1 MEGRQPRNN
10 RRIQS
15 IMLQFHNRNTVKI
28 NLRYNIPLRVYMILY
43 LPWVLVS
50 CSTPETPLGL
60 WRWAVCGPR
69 ELLTLSI
76 SALLQSSLWG

>member
-1 MEGRQPRNN
+1 
-10 RRIQS
+10 
-15 IMLQFHNRNTVKI
+15 MLQFHNRNTVKI

-50 CSTPETPLGL
+50 CSTPEAPLGL

>member
-1 MEGRQPRNN
+1 MEGRQPGNS

-15 IMLQFHNRNTVKI
+15 IMLQFRNRDTVKS
-28 NLRYNIPLRVYMILY
+28 NLRYNRPLRVCRILY
-43 LPWVLVS
+43 FPRVLVS

-60 WRWAVCGPR
+60 WRREVCGPR

-76 SALLQSSLWG
+76 SALL